1 MGRFS
6 RGFALIGSS
15 WRVLKNDPKL
25 LAFPAL
31 SLVASVLI
39 LAAVAAPFAIWPELA
54 QAMRPSQPGGDGEID
69 RVWGYVLLFLFY
81 FATSFV
87 VVFFNAALI
96 SCVMT
101 RLSGGV
107 PTIAGGLAAAAAR
120 LPQIFAWA
128 AVSATVGVILKALEE
143 RVPLL
148 GKIVLRLVGAAWA
161 VVTYF
166 VVPAIAVEKLGPFE
180 AIKRSGSLIRQ
191 TWGENLAGGIGLA
204 GLSFLLMLP
213 GFGLIAFGVA
223 RAAATNPP
231 DFTPLL
237 LAGGL
242 AVAWFIAIGTILS
255 ALKQIFV
262 ATAYAYAVDG
272 RVPEGVPAEL
282 MSGAFRRR

>member
-15 WRVLKNDPKL
+15 WRVLKSDPKL

-31 SLVASVLI
+31 SLVASVLV
-39 LAAVAAPFAIWPELA
+39 LAAVAAPFAIWPDLA
-54 QAMRPSQPGGDGEID
+54 QAMRPRHEAADSEIS

-81 FATSFV
+81 FATNFV
-87 VVFFNAALI
+87 MVFFNAALI

-101 RLSGGV
+101 RLHGGV
-107 PTIAGGLAAAAAR
+107 PTVSGGLSAAAAR

-148 GKIVLRLVGAAWA
+148 GKIMLRLVGAAWA

-166 VVPAIAVEKLGPFE
+166 VVPAIALERLGPFD
-180 AIKRSGSLIRQ
+180 AIKRSGSLIKQ

-204 GLSFLLMLP
+204 GLGFLLMLP
-213 GFGLIAFGVA
+213 GFGIIALGVA
-223 RAAATNPP
+223 RMAASDPP
-231 DFTPLL
+231 NLTPMF

-242 AVAWFIAIGTILS
+242 ALAWFIAIGTILS

-282 MSGAFRRR
+282 MSSAFRHR

>member
-31 SLVASVLI
+31 SLVASVLV
-39 LAAVAAPFAIWPELA
+39 LAAVAAPFAIWPDLA
-54 QAMRPSQPGGDGEID
+54 QAMRPSHARGDGELS

-81 FATSFV
+81 FATNFV

-101 RLSGGV
+101 RLHGGV
-107 PTIAGGLAAAAAR
+107 PTVAGGLAAAAAR
-120 LPQIFAWA
+120 LPQIIAWA

-143 RVPLL
+143 RVPVL
-148 GKIVLRLVGAAWA
+148 GKIMLRLAGAAWA

-166 VVPAIAVEKLGPFE
+166 VVPAIALEKLGPID
-180 AIKRSGSLIRQ
+180 AVKRSGSLIRQ

-204 GLSFLLMLP
+204 GLGFLLMLP
-213 GFGLIAFGVA
+213 GFAIMGVGLS
-223 RAAATNPP
+223 RALATTPP
-231 DFTPLL
+231 SVPLL
-237 LAGGL
+237 ILAGGL
-242 AVAWFIAIGTILS
+242 TLAWFLAIGTILS

-262 ATAYAYAVDG
+262 ATAYAYAVGG

-282 MSGAFRRR
+282 MSSAFRHR